1 MNVGWEWSRQWALDS
16 ISWLPQRQKGLSESW
31 KLCLSLCLWRSLKPT
46 RRRVITGPNE
56 FQKFW
61 FNDNKTIKVKNTLLK
76 FVPFFNHLLEE
87 RVFEKVMIYANLG
100 HVVRVS
106 CSVKTI
112 WYRDSIEKVHHP
124 KTGPGSWTWE
134 KTEPLK
140 SRPIGKDWP
149 QRLKVLPLISF
160 YMKDTDDV
168 IHFR

>member
-1 MNVGWEWSRQWALDS
+1 MSTWFNFMTVTKAKGTKRILKAMLKFVFVKITQTNAETCDYRAEW
-16 ISWLPQRQKGLSESW
+16 IS
-31 KLCLSLCLWRSLKPT
+31 
-46 RRRVITGPNE
+46 
-56 FQKFW
+56 KFW
-61 FNDNKTIKVKNTLLK
+61 FKDNKTIKVKNILLK

-100 HVVRVS
+100 HVARVS

-124 KTGPGSWTWE
+124 KTRPESWTWE

-140 SRPIGKDWP
+140 SGPIGKDWP
-149 QRLKVLPLISF
+149 QRLNVLPLISF
-160 YMKDTDDV
+160 YMKDNDDV